1 MTRGAKL
8 AVTGAALAALLV
20 VVAIASRAHHPG
32 GGNGAAPSHPP
43 ILLAEYAASL
53 LAVLLPIG
61 AIVVIWAWSLRRRDA
76 LLKGGT
82 TWRQFFALFTVA
94 LIVLPFAF
102 LSGRHLRFF
111 HGSSGNQPQAAPP
124 AQSAKQHGKGQKDN
138 RSATKPFHFQLVP
151 ALVVASILLGLG
163 SVAGWALIKRRME
176 GDEWDREAQL
186 KAALDAVLA
195 DTLDDL
201 RAERDPRKAVIR
213 TYARMEQTFAAYG
226 VAREE
231 AEAPLE
237 YVERVLAHL
246 SVSSFAINRI
256 TQLFARAKFSA
267 HEIDVRMKDEAIDA
281 LIGLRAELEHK
292 PEAA

>member
-1 MTRGAKL
+1 MTRGGKL
-8 AVTGAALAALLV
+8 AVTGIALAALLA
-20 VVAIASRAHHPG
+20 VVAIASRAHQPG

-53 LAVLLPIG
+53 MAVLMPIG

-76 LLKGGT
+76 LLRGGT
-82 TWRQFFALFTVA
+82 TWRQFLALLVIA
-94 LIVLPFAF
+94 AACLPLAF
-102 LSGRHLRFF
+102 VSGRHFIHR
-111 HGSSGNQPQAAPP
+111 SSQNQPPAAASHSKPV
-124 AQSAKQHGKGQKDN
+124 KKHGKGSKT
-138 RSATKPFHFQLVP
+138 SATKPFHFQVLP

-163 SVAGWALIKRRME
+163 AVAAWTLMQRRLA

-201 RAERDPRKAVIR
+201 RAERDSRKAVIR
-213 TYARMEQTFAAYG
+213 TYARMEETFAAYG
-226 VAREE
+226 VPREE

-237 YVERVLAHL
+237 YVERVLARL

-256 TQLFARAKFSA
+256 TQLFARAKFSP
-267 HEIDVRMKDEAIDA
+267 HEIDAGMKDEAIDA
-281 LIGLRAELEHK
+281 LVGLRAELEHE
-292 PEAA
+292 PVAA

>member
-1 MTRGAKL
+1 MTRGGKL
-8 AVTGAALAALLV
+8 AVTGIALAALLA
-20 VVAIASRAHHPG
+20 VVAIASRAHQPG

-53 LAVLLPIG
+53 MAVLMPIG

-76 LLKGGT
+76 LLRGGT
-82 TWRQFFALFTVA
+82 TWRQFLALLVIA
-94 LIVLPFAF
+94 AACLPLAF
-102 LSGRHLRFF
+102 VSGRHFIHR
-111 HGSSGNQPQAAPP
+111 SSQNQPPAAASHSKPV
-124 AQSAKQHGKGQKDN
+124 KKHGKGSKT
-138 RSATKPFHFQLVP
+138 SATKPVHFQVLP

-163 SVAGWALIKRRME
+163 AVAAWTLMQRRLA

-201 RAERDPRKAVIR
+201 RAERDSRKAVIR
-213 TYARMEQTFAAYG
+213 TYARMEETFAAYG
-226 VAREE
+226 VPREE

-237 YVERVLAHL
+237 YVERVLARL

-256 TQLFARAKFSA
+256 TQLFARAKFSP
-267 HEIDVRMKDEAIDA
+267 HEIDAGMKDEAIDA
-281 LIGLRAELEHK
+281 LVGLRAELEHE
-292 PEAA
+292 PVAA

>member
-1 MTRGAKL
+1 MTRGGKL
-8 AVTGAALAALLV
+8 AVTGITLAALLA
-20 VVAIASRAHHPG
+20 VVAVASRAHHPG

-53 LAVLLPIG
+53 MAVLMPIG
-61 AIVVIWAWSLRRRDA
+61 AIVVIWAWSLRRREA
-76 LLKGGT
+76 LLRGGT
-82 TWRQFFALFTVA
+82 TWRQLLALLAIAVVF
-94 LIVLPFAF
+94 LPFAF
-102 LSGRHLRFF
+102 LSGRHFI
-111 HGSSGNQPQAAPP
+111 HGNSNQPPAAASHSKPV
-124 AQSAKQHGKGQKDN
+124 KKHGKGSKTP
-138 RSATKPFHFQLVP
+138 ATKPFHFQLLP

-163 SVAGWALIKRRME
+163 AVAGGTLMQRRLA

-186 KAALDAVLA
+186 KAALDEVLA

-213 TYARMEQTFAAYG
+213 TYARTEQTFAAYG
-226 VAREE
+226 VPREE

-256 TQLFARAKFSA
+256 TQLFARAKFSP
-267 HEIDVRMKDEAIDA
+267 HEIDAAMKDEAIDA
-281 LIGLRAELEHK
+281 LVGLRAELEHE
-292 PEAA
+292 PVAA